1 MPTPTNIEYV
11 FTQYLQT
18 LLNGIL
24 SGINVF
30 EVILPKD
37 YISAS
42 NPKAVVYH
50 SILNEPIYTLNGQN
64 KLTVWEVQVDCH
76 GFTMQDAITLANTVD
91 SVLSGGLGDSLTMQS
106 IFKLPS
112 QVDGYSDTNRTFIRS
127 LEYQIH
133 YVQS

>member
-1 MPTPTNIEYV
+1 MPTPTTIEYV
-11 FTQYLQT
+11 FTQFLQA
-18 LLNGIL
+18 LLNAIL

-37 YISAS
+37 YISLS
-42 NPKAVVYH
+42 NPKAIVYH
-50 SILNEPIYTLNGQN
+50 SILNEPLYTLNGQN
-64 KLTVWEVQVDCH
+64 KLMTWEVQIDCH

-91 SVLSGGLGDSLTMQS
+91 KVLSGGLGDSVTIEA

-112 QVDGYSDTNRTFIRS
+112 QVDGYSDSNRTFIRS

-133 YVQS
+133 YIQF